1 MKTDNKVIVGWREWV
16 SLPQLGIE
24 RIKAKVDT
32 GARTSCLH
40 TFAIEEFRHNNQQWL
55 RFWVHPIQANTDVV
69 VQCESRVIDQ
79 RLVRDSGG
87 HETQR
92 YIIRTELVA
101 GNSSFPIEMTL
112 TPRDNMRFRM
122 LIGRTALH
130 SRMIVDPGKSFLL
143 SKE

>member
-1 MKTDNKVIVGWREWV
+1 MLDGNKVVVGWREWV

-40 TFAIEEFRHNNQQWL
+40 TFSIEEFRKSHQAWV
-55 RFWVHPIQANTDVV
+55 RFWVHPHQADEQTV
-69 VQCESRVIDQ
+69 VQCESPVVDQ

-87 HETQR
+87 HQTQR
-92 YIIRTELVA
+92 YVIETLLVA
-101 GNSSFPIEMTL
+101 GELSFPIEMTL
-112 TPRDNMRFRM
+112 TPRDDMKFRM
-122 LIGRTALH
+122 LLGRTSLATNIL
-130 SRMIVDPGKSFLL
+130 VDPASSFLL